1 MSKNLFEEIKIN
13 AITSTAAA
21 INIICA
27 PNSKYQSPNIET
39 PIIPIILYN
48 CSTRTIGAVYSLGNP
63 NYVFNSC
70 DFISSPIFPGV
81 IDNAK
86 PDRYIF
92 RLSLIGT
99 CISEFFSNKFH
110 LVKIAIQLRGINNK
124 IIGK

>member
-1 MSKNLFEEIKIN
+1 M
-13 AITSTAAA
+13 ITSNDAA

-39 PIIPIILYN
+39 PIIPIMLYN
-48 CSTRTIGAVYSLGNP
+48 CSTKTIGAVFSLGIP
-63 NYVFNSC
+63 NLFFNSC
-70 DFISSPIFPGV
+70 DFISSPTFPGV

-92 RLSLIGT
+92 RLSLTGT
-99 CISEFFSNKFH
+99 CMFEFFNNKFH
-110 LVKIAIQLRGINNK
+110 LVKRTIQQRGINNK